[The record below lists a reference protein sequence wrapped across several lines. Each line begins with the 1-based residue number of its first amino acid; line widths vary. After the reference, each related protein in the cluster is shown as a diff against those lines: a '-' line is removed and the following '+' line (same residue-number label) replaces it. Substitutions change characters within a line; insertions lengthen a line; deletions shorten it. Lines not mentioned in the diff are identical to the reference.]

1 MSNSPSPPRFS
12 TIGLIGNAANAQL
25 TATMAPLVAYL
36 DRRGRRILLD
46 ERCEAANPDPKI
58 PLMARSELARQAELI
73 IVIGGDA
80 DQADGRKSRRRW
92 RIGHA
97 TLFFRGRWAT

>member
-25 TATMAPLVAYL
+25 TATLAPLVAYL

-46 ERCEAANPDPKI
+46 ERCEATNPDPKI
-58 PLMARSELARQAELI
+58 PLMARSELARWRPFVAAGVRWQALLCRPA
-73 IVIGGDA
+73 V
-80 DQADGRKSRRRW
+80 
-92 RIGHA
+92 
-97 TLFFRGRWAT
+97 